1 MFEQKFLA
9 YLLYST
15 LVEFR
20 AKGVE
25 IDDKPLYWL
34 SHLLHNV
41 PFELLD
47 EDRAKAGYERLVKD
61 VHAFNFEKWLE
72 TKKEDFLLSFPEYS
86 PPDDGCE
93 Q

>member
-9 YLLYST
+9 YILYST

-25 IDDKPLYWL
+25 INDKPLYWL

-41 PFELLD
+41 PLSLLD
-47 EDRAKAGYERLVKD
+47 ENSSKEEYERLIKD
-61 VHAFNFEKWLE
+61 VHTFNFDKWLE
-72 TKKEDFLLSFPEYS
+72 TKKKDFFISFPEYL
-86 PPDDGCE
+86 PENLEG
-93 Q
+93 